1 MGMGFLTAGGKC
13 FCMDDGPGVSPAASM
28 DRLAA
33 RIAAC
38 TLCPLSLSRTRTV
51 PGEGPVPS
59 PLVFIG
65 EAPGKTEDETGRPF
79 VGRAGTILTGLLA
92 DCGLLRGEVFITSI
106 VKCRPPGNRAP
117 KRDEIAACMPYLEDQ
132 IALLSPRVL
141 VPMGRSATMTLFDMY
156 GIPFPSFREVRGHA
170 HAVRDDRSGRGM
182 TIIPVY
188 HPAVITHNPPARQD
202 LESDFRKLA
211 AFIRSSPGDRK

>member
-1 MGMGFLTAGGKC
+1 
-13 FCMDDGPGVSPAASM
+13 M

-59 PLVFIG
+59 PLLFIG

-79 VGRAGTILTGLLA
+79 VGRAGKILTGLLA
-92 DCGLLRGEVFITSI
+92 CCGIRRDDVFITSI

-117 KRDEIAACMPYLEDQ
+117 KRDEIAACMPYLEAQ

-141 VPMGRSATMTLFDMY
+141 VPMGRFATVAVFGMY
-156 GIPFPSFREVRGHA
+156 GIPFSSFREVRGRRYV
-170 HAVRDDRSGRGM
+170 VREHRSGREM

-211 AFIRSSPGDRK
+211 ECIRSTPGSHK

>member
-1 MGMGFLTAGGKC
+1 MEKPDTTTMEQ
-13 FCMDDGPGVSPAASM
+13 
-28 DRLAA
+28 LAE

-59 PLVFIG
+59 DLVFIG

-79 VGRAGTILTGLLA
+79 VGRAGKILTGLLA
-92 DCGLLRGEVFITSI
+92 RCGLLREDVFITSI

-117 KRDEIAACMPYLEDQ
+117 KRGEIAACMPYLEEQ
-132 IALLSPRVL
+132 IALLSPRIL
-141 VPMGRSATMTLFDMY
+141 VPMGRFATVTVFGMY
-156 GIPFPSFREVRGHA
+156 GLPFSSFKEVRGQKHV
-170 HAVRDDRSGRGM
+170 VRDHRSGREM
-182 TIIPVY
+182 VIVPVY

-202 LESDFRKLA
+202 LESDFLHLA
-211 AFIRSSPGDRK
+211 ELIGSSPRSRK